1 MGLGHKY
8 CWDTAVTDVMAAGS
22 QEEQGVRL
30 RGDGRDMKVCR
41 KPQREALFQWK
52 LNIAHLLSMQNTY

>member
-1 MGLGHKY
+1 M
-8 CWDTAVTDVMAAGS
+8 TDVMAAGS

-52 LNIAHLLSMQNTY
+52 LNIAHLLTMQNTY